1 MPHITRL
8 KQVRKRGNLIIV
20 IIIGYNDYYI
30 HFKKVITEI
39 LISYKHTILRRYK
52 FITLKSILKPVLLN
66 NELDTK
72 LFLLSTTCNT
82 LIRMRSFLKVIFNMT
97 FPYLTPQRLMSFLC
111 IGFLYPFFYKL
122 KTSSSQHIYI
132 S

>member
-1 MPHITRL
+1 MPHTTRL

-52 FITLKSILKPVLLN
+52 FITLKSILKLVLLN

-72 LFLLSTTCNT
+72 LFLLSTCNT

-97 FPYLTPQRLMSFLC
+97 FPISNTLEVDEFFMYRFSPSTFL
-111 IGFLYPFFYKL
+111 
-122 KTSSSQHIYI
+122 
-132 S
+132 

>member
-20 IIIGYNDYYI
+20 LIIGYNNYYI
-30 HFKKVITEI
+30 HFKKIITEI

-72 LFLLSTTCNT
+72 LFLLSITCNT
-82 LIRMRSFLKVIFNMT
+82 LIRVRSFLKVIFNMT
-97 FPYLTPQRLMSFLC
+97 FPISNTLEVHKFSMYRFSLYTFL
-111 IGFLYPFFYKL
+111 
-122 KTSSSQHIYI
+122 
-132 S
+132 